1 LAYLHALHEIK
12 LLCTQIVNRK
22 TTYRSSTIYIYLLPN
37 LHDYGNSKT
46 YICAPL
52 NDHRCKKLST
62 DFCCWVLQHIWLYFC
77 RKMLLYWKPPLENT
91 HFYRVHNKLPRP
103 YNIWFLGVF
112 ANENKLNG
120 ILISIYIR
128 VVRLMLCGDSTC
140 GRKWDTY
147 WPVSSFV
154 DRVQAYYSRPTCM
167 HAVVFKHNKTVGFL
181 GAVILYFVASTWV
194 PHFHGC
200 WHHSFRLRGSVQP
213 PTNQV
218 QPWAITK
225 KVGVRFDEAEARE
238 TLAGM

>member
-1 LAYLHALHEIK
+1 MI
-12 LLCTQIVNRK
+12 I
-22 TTYRSSTIYIYLLPN
+22 
-37 LHDYGNSKT
+37 DG
-46 YICAPL
+46 
-52 NDHRCKKLST
+52 KKLST

-181 GAVILYFVASTWV
+181 GAVILYFVTSTSGLLLLV
-194 PHFHGC
+194 LG
-200 WHHSFRLRGSVQP
+200 SFREDTCVITCMSLILRWS
-213 PTNQV
+213 TYLKRCMYTHA
-218 QPWAITK
+218 W
-225 KVGVRFDEAEARE
+225 KVVSILHDYQWWSIYLLN
-238 TLAGM
+238 TLII